1 MENQSKAV
9 GTGYP
14 THPACSYVPCQVRRL
29 TTGSSCLANP
39 CRQPAAHSPRKRE
52 RAARNRDGCPRPNG
66 SYRRQPQ
73 HELALQL
80 MRSIVL
86 ALTHLPFFGRNT
98 KLETQGD
105 GSPAA
110 GALRPVRAPEQRCR
124 RDPPHAGP
132 APRYTGPLSRAEA
145 RLGAAATALPRN
157 GACAGAP
164 EGAGGGAAMGLE
176 SGRPRFYVGL
186 GLALA
191 SSAFI
196 GGSFILKKKGL
207 LRLCRRGRT
216 RAVGVGEAANF
227 AAYAFAPATLVT
239 PLGALSVLVSAVLS
253 STFLNEQLNV
263 HGKIGCIL
271 SILGST
277 VMVIHAPQEEEV
289 SSLESMAEKL
299 KDPGFIV
306 FAVCVLV
313 STLLLI
319 FVAGPRYGQSNVL
332 VYVLVCSAIGSLS
345 VSCVKGLGIA
355 LKELF
360 SGKPVLKEPLGW
372 VLLVC
377 LVICISIQI
386 NYLNKALDIFNTSVV
401 TPIYYVLF
409 TTAVMMCSAILF
421 KEWQH
426 MVLDNIIGTISG
438 FLTIVSGIFL
448 VHAFRDVPFTP
459 NLLPLF
465 LQQGRTDL
473 RASWRSADRHQS
485 CQHQPLL
492 PSEDKGSQS
501 TEEEEE
507 GEGM

>member
-1 MENQSKAV
+1 A
-9 GTGYP
+9 G
-14 THPACSYVPCQVRRL
+14 
-29 TTGSSCLANP
+29 
-39 CRQPAAHSPRKRE
+39 
-52 RAARNRDGCPRPNG
+52 
-66 SYRRQPQ
+66 
-73 HELALQL
+73 
-80 MRSIVL
+80 
-86 ALTHLPFFGRNT
+86 FG
-98 KLETQGD
+98 
-105 GSPAA
+105 A
-110 GALRPVRAPEQRCR
+110 
-124 RDPPHAGP
+124 
-132 APRYTGPLSRAEA
+132 
-145 RLGAAATALPRN
+145 
-157 GACAGAP
+157 
-164 EGAGGGAAMGLE
+164 
-176 SGRPRFYVGL
+176 GL

-196 GGSFILKKKGL
+196 GGSFVLKKKGL
-207 LRLCRRGRT
+207 LRLCGRARAGQGGHAYLREWLWWAGLLCSKYRARTVLAHLSWDRGM
-216 RAVGVGEAANF
+216 VWV
-227 AAYAFAPATLVT
+227 
-239 PLGALSVLVSAVLS
+239 VLS
-253 STFLNEQLNV
+253 SIFLNEQLNV

-313 STLLLI
+313 SSLLLI

-409 TTAVMMCSAILF
+409 TTAVMTCSAILF

-426 MVLDNIIGTISG
+426 MVLDNIVGSISG

-448 VHAFRDVPFTP
+448 LHAFRDMPFTP
-459 NLLPLF
+459 SLLPLF
-465 LQQGRTDL
+465 LQPA
-473 RASWRSADRHQS
+473 RAAPHPPWSTADRQQS

-501 TEEEEE
+501 AEKEEEE
-507 GEGM
+507 

>member
-1 MENQSKAV
+1 MGEAP
-9 GTGYP
+9 GRAGF
-14 THPACSYVPCQVRRL
+14 
-29 TTGSSCLANP
+29 CL
-39 CRQPAAHSPRKRE
+39 
-52 RAARNRDGCPRPNG
+52 
-66 SYRRQPQ
+66 
-73 HELALQL
+73 
-80 MRSIVL
+80 
-86 ALTHLPFFGRNT
+86 
-98 KLETQGD
+98 
-105 GSPAA
+105 
-110 GALRPVRAPEQRCR
+110 
-124 RDPPHAGP
+124 
-132 APRYTGPLSRAEA
+132 
-145 RLGAAATALPRN
+145 
-157 GACAGAP
+157 
-164 EGAGGGAAMGLE
+164 
-176 SGRPRFYVGL
+176 GL

-207 LRLCRRGRT
+207 LRLCRRGRV
-216 RAVGVGEAANF
+216 RAGQGSHAYLQEWLWWAGLLCMGVGEAANF

-253 STFLNEQLNV
+253 SAFLNEQLNV

-277 VMVIHAPQEEEV
+277 VMVIHAPQEEEIV
-289 SSLESMAEKL
+289 SLESMAEKL

-306 FAVCVLV
+306 FVVCVLV
-313 STLLLI
+313 SSLLLI
-319 FVAGPRYGQSNVL
+319 FVAGPRYGQRNVL
-332 VYVLVCSAIGSLS
+332 VYVSVCSAIGSLS

-386 NYLNKALDIFNTSVV
+386 NYLNKALDIFNASVV

-409 TTAVMMCSAILF
+409 TTAVMMCSAILL

-426 MVLDNIIGTISG
+426 MVLDSIIGTISG

-448 VHAFRDVPFTP
+448 LHAFRDMPFTP
-459 NLLPLF
+459 SILPLF
-465 LQQGRTDL
+465 LQEDRADL
-473 RASWRSADRHQS
+473 HASWSTDRHES

-492 PSEDKGSQS
+492 PSEDKGSQIAE
-501 TEEEEE
+501 EEEEE
-507 GEGM
+507 GESV

>member
-1 MENQSKAV
+1 M
-9 GTGYP
+9 G
-14 THPACSYVPCQVRRL
+14 
-29 TTGSSCLANP
+29 
-39 CRQPAAHSPRKRE
+39 
-52 RAARNRDGCPRPNG
+52 
-66 SYRRQPQ
+66 
-73 HELALQL
+73 
-80 MRSIVL
+80 
-86 ALTHLPFFGRNT
+86 
-98 KLETQGD
+98 
-105 GSPAA
+105 AA
-110 GALRPVRAPEQRCR
+110 G
-124 RDPPHAGP
+124 
-132 APRYTGPLSRAEA
+132 
-145 RLGAAATALPRN
+145 
-157 GACAGAP
+157 
-164 EGAGGGAAMGLE
+164 
-176 SGRPRFYVGL
+176 GRPGFYVGL

-207 LRLCRRGRT
+207 LRLGRRGRPRGKEDT
-216 RAVGVGEAANF
+216 RTCENGCGGQGCCAKRRLLLLAGTVLSRLHNIPQRNMGQLVGVGEAANF

-263 HGKIGCIL
+263 HGKIGCLL

-313 STLLLI
+313 SSLLLI
-319 FVAGPRYGQSNVL
+319 FVAGPRYGRSNVL

-360 SGKPVLKEPLGW
+360 AGKPVLKEPLGW

-377 LVICISIQI
+377 LVICISVQI

-409 TTAVMMCSAILF
+409 TTAVMTCSAILF

-448 VHAFRDVPFTP
+448 LHAFRDVPFTP
-459 NLLPLF
+459 DLLPLF
-465 LQQGRTDL
+465 LQQGRADL
-473 RASWRSADRHQS
+473 RTSWRGADRHQS

-501 TEEEEE
+501 AEEEEEE
-507 GEGM
+507 GESV

>member
-1 MENQSKAV
+1 M
-9 GTGYP
+9 
-14 THPACSYVPCQVRRL
+14 
-29 TTGSSCLANP
+29 
-39 CRQPAAHSPRKRE
+39 
-52 RAARNRDGCPRPNG
+52 
-66 SYRRQPQ
+66 
-73 HELALQL
+73 
-80 MRSIVL
+80 
-86 ALTHLPFFGRNT
+86 
-98 KLETQGD
+98 
-105 GSPAA
+105 
-110 GALRPVRAPEQRCR
+110 
-124 RDPPHAGP
+124 GP
-132 APRYTGPLSRAEA
+132 A
-145 RLGAAATALPRN
+145 
-157 GACAGAP
+157 
-164 EGAGGGAAMGLE
+164 GGRHG
-176 SGRPRFYVGL
+176 FYVGL

-191 SSAFI
+191 SSVFI

-207 LRLCRRGRT
+207 LRLCGRGRP
-216 RAVGVGEAANF
+216 RAVGIGEAANF

-263 HGKIGCIL
+263 HGKIGCVL

-313 STLLLI
+313 SSLLLI
-319 FVAGPRYGQSNVL
+319 FVAGPRYGRSNVL

-360 SGKPVLKEPLGW
+360 AGKPVLKEPLGW

-377 LVICISIQI
+377 LVICISVQI

-409 TTAVMMCSAILF
+409 TTSVMTCSAILF

-448 VHAFRDVPFTP
+448 LHAFRDVPFSP
-459 NLLPLF
+459 DLLPLF
-465 LQQGRTDL
+465 LQQGRADL
-473 RASWRSADRHQS
+473 RTAWRGEDRHQS

-492 PSEDKGSQS
+492 PSEDKSSQS
-501 TEEEEE
+501 TEEEE
-507 GEGM
+507 GESV